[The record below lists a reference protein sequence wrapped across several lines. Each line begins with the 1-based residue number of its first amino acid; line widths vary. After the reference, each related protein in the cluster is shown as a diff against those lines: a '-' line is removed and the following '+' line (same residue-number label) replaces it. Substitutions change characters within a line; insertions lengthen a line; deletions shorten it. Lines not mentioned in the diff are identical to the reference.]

1 MSLYEYECASC
12 TFSLEVEK
20 SIKEYDRSQKYYC
33 PDCGTTL
40 DRILTAPAIHFGAGF
55 FKDGYESAKNVKKST
70 SDDGE

>member
-33 PDCGTTL
+33 PDCDIAL
-40 DRILTAPAIHFGAGF
+40 DRILTAQAIHFVEGF
-55 FKDGYESAKNVKKST
+55 FKDVYESAKNVKKST

>member
-1 MSLYEYECASC
+1 MSLYEYRCVRC

-20 SIKEYDRSQKYYC
+20 SIKEYDRGQKYYC
-33 PDCGTTL
+33 PDCDTAL

>member
-1 MSLYEYECASC
+1 MPLYEYRCGSC

-20 SIKEYDRSQKYYC
+20 SIKEYDRHQKYYC
-33 PDCGTTL
+33 PDCGTAL